1 MSEYIY
7 FEPHGDDGQG
17 RYFYR
22 PKDRDGHDLGLTL
35 ILHIGRDEEGY
46 YQKHEGV
53 WDKGRKH
60 YNPEKDGA

>member
-1 MSEYIY
+1 MSDHIY

-22 PKDRDGHDLGLTL
+22 IKDVNFTL
-35 ILHIGRDEEGY
+35 IIHVGKDEKGY
-46 YQKHEGV
+46 YQKHEFV
-53 WDKGRKH
+53 WDKGRKY